1 MAGRGLLDIV
11 GDIVGAARKP
21 LEGAAAKAAETA
33 ARRAAQPITR
43 APKPGEKLVIPNIK
57 VVTKDRLDPQGYGS
71 VKLARPVEAYA
82 PQTVQGNAPLAP
94 QKRITLEDL
103 EGGYLLPFYGD
114 RSAAGDLLTGVGNL
128 NLQRIYERE
137 GGADFMRA
145 LAAQLD
151 NAMWA
156 SKSHI
161 ISRLADVAQR
171 TSQAANGADV
181 YGVTLSMAPDA
192 LDFASFTPR
201 VAADILQQSPIPR
214 KTVKAF
220 DAEMASRVEG
230 WPGLLSDRL
239 DQFLLQATPDD
250 RKAFLRFVDSK
261 AAADMGIP
269 TDATAAARYAV
280 TDEKQANLPAGM
292 GGVSIG
298 RIDTA
303 NPIIENP
310 QAPHSTYN
318 TQMRGQYMGGLELP
332 LSQELL
338 FPDAFAD
345 YATRTYL
352 DKKSGQ
358 VLPFTASHKTYSLKT
373 ELPAQRVTPQM
384 VDRYMLALEDARQR
398 GLLNF

>member
-1 MAGRGLLDIV
+1 MAGRGLFDIIEDIV
-11 GDIVGAARKP
+11 GGARKP
-21 LEGAAAKAAETA
+21 LEGAAAKAAEAA

-43 APKPGEKLVIPNIK
+43 APKPGEKLMIPNIK
-57 VVTKDRLDPQGYGS
+57 IVTKDRLDPQGYGS
-71 VKLARPVEAYA
+71 IKLARPIEAYTPRTA
-82 PQTVQGNAPLAP
+82 QGNAPLTP
-94 QKRITLEDL
+94 RKWTTLQDL

-114 RSAAGDLLTGVGNL
+114 RSAAGDLLTGVGDL

-137 GGADFMRA
+137 GGADFMRS

-151 NAMWA
+151 DAMWA
-156 SKSHI
+156 SKNHI

-171 TSQAANGADV
+171 TSRAANGADV

-214 KTVKAF
+214 RTVKAF
-220 DAEMASRVEG
+220 DSEMAGRIDG
-230 WPGLLSDRL
+230 WPGLLSDQL

-261 AAADMGIP
+261 AATDMGIP

-280 TDEKQANLPAGM
+280 TDQYQASMPTGM
-292 GGVSIG
+292 GGVSVG
-298 RIDTA
+298 RIDTN
-303 NPIIENP
+303 NPIITRP
-310 QAPHSTYN
+310 QAPHSTYD
-318 TQMRGQYMGGLELP
+318 TQMRGQYIGGFELP
-332 LSQELL
+332 LSQEFL

-345 YATRTYL
+345 YAKRTYL
-352 DKKSGQ
+352 DKKSGE
-358 VLPFTASHKTYSLKT
+358 VRPFTSAHKTYSLKT

-384 VDRYMLALEDARQR
+384 VDQYMTALEDARRR
-398 GLLNF
+398 GSLSD